1 MVVSSNDRGRYQNS
15 EESCSALAQ
24 EKYSIALVVL
34 VIGVLFATFK
44 ARQNKK

>member
-1 MVVSSNDRGRYQNS
+1 MFGVGTREFFVIAIVVM
-15 EESCSALAQ
+15 
-24 EKYSIALVVL
+24 

>member
-1 MVVSSNDRGRYQNS
+1 MFGIGT
-15 EESCSALAQ
+15 Q
-24 EKYSIALVVL
+24 EFVIIAILVM